1 MTIEC
6 LYDKR
11 ISSERLDPEAAHFEE
26 VKTMKNFSRFLIL
39 GVFVMALFSSC
50 AKQPTEA
57 VDSAKA
63 AIEAA
68 AKEGADV
75 YAADDLKKL
84 NDDLQAAMDEV
95 STQGKKFFKSFGT
108 AKEMLAKVQADAD
121 ALKTTI
127 PARKEE
133 AKAAA
138 ETALMEAK
146 TAWEEAKTLL
156 DKAPKGKGTKADIEA
171 MKADLAG
178 LETAMGEAQA
188 SLDGGDYFG
197 AKEKAMVIKEKS
209 MAISDDIKAAME
221 KVKGR
226 G

>member
-1 MTIEC
+1 
-6 LYDKR
+6 
-11 ISSERLDPEAAHFEE
+11 
-26 VKTMKNFSRFLIL
+26 MKNFFRLFIL
-39 GVFVMALFSSC
+39 GVFVVALFSSC

-57 VDSAKA
+57 VDAAKA
-63 AIEAA
+63 AIDAA

-75 YAADDLKKL
+75 YAADELKTL

-108 AKEMLAKVQADAD
+108 AKEMLAKVQTDAD
-121 ALKTTI
+121 ALKASI

-146 TAWEEAKTLL
+146 VAWEEAKTLL
-156 DKAPKGKGTKADIEA
+156 DKAPRGKGTKADIEA

-178 LETAMGEAQA
+178 LETAAGEAMA
-188 SLDGGDYFG
+188 SFEAGDYFG
-197 AKEKAMVIKEKS
+197 AREKAVVIKEQS
-209 MAISDDIKAAME
+209 MAVSDQIKAALE
-221 KVKGR
+221 KVKR
-226 G
+226 

>member
-1 MTIEC
+1 M
-6 LYDKR
+6 KKVF
-11 ISSERLDPEAAHFEE
+11 RLF
-26 VKTMKNFSRFLIL
+26 IL
-39 GVFVMALFSSC
+39 SVFVVSLLSSC

-57 VDSAKA
+57 VDLAKA
-63 AIEAA
+63 AVESASKA
-68 AKEGADV
+68 GADV
-75 YAADDLKKL
+75 YAADELKAL

-121 ALKTTI
+121 ALKATI

-138 ETALMEAK
+138 ETALNEAK
-146 TAWEEAKTLL
+146 AACEEAKALL
-156 DKAPKGKGTKADIEA
+156 EKAPKGKGTKADIEA

-178 LETAMGEAQA
+178 LDTSTQEAMTAFEA
-188 SLDGGDYFG
+188 GDYFG
-197 AKEKAMVIKEKS
+197 ASEKAAVIKEKS
-209 MAISDDIKAAME
+209 MAISDEIKTAME

-226 G
+226 R

>member
-1 MTIEC
+1 
-6 LYDKR
+6 
-11 ISSERLDPEAAHFEE
+11 
-26 VKTMKNFSRFLIL
+26 MKKFFRFFIL

-50 AKQPTEA
+50 SKQPTEA
-57 VDSAKA
+57 IDSAKA

-68 AKEGADV
+68 SKEGADI
-75 YAADDLKKL
+75 YAADGLKKL

-108 AKEMLAKVQADAD
+108 AKEMLAKVQTDAD
-121 ALKTTI
+121 ALKATI

-138 ETALMEAK
+138 ETALTEAK
-146 TAWEEAKTLL
+146 AAWEEAKALL
-156 DKAPKGKGTKADIEA
+156 EKAPKGKGTKADIEA

-178 LETAMGEAQA
+178 LETAAGEAMA
-188 SLDGGDYFG
+188 TFEGGDYFG

-209 MAISDDIKAAME
+209 MAISDQVKTALE
-221 KVKGR
+221 KVKGK
-226 G
+226 

>member
-1 MTIEC
+1 
-6 LYDKR
+6 
-11 ISSERLDPEAAHFEE
+11 
-26 VKTMKNFSRFLIL
+26 MKKFSRLFIL
-39 GVFVMALFSSC
+39 GVFVVSLFSSC

-57 VDSAKA
+57 VDAAKA
-63 AIEAA
+63 AIDAA

-75 YAADDLKKL
+75 YAADELKKM
-84 NDDLQAAMDEV
+84 NDDLQAARDEV

-121 ALKTTI
+121 ALKATI

-133 AKAAA
+133 ARAAA
-138 ETALMEAK
+138 EAALTEAK

-156 DKAPKGKGTKADIEA
+156 EKAPKGKGTKADIEA

-178 LETAMGEAQA
+178 LETSAGEAMT
-188 SLDGGDYFG
+188 SFESGDYFG

-209 MAISDDIKAAME
+209 VAISDQIKAAME
-221 KVKGR
+221 KVKR
-226 G
+226 